1 MPPIHLK
8 YFRVQE
14 HLSKLAQFTNLREF
28 TICFFLFCLLVRF
41 LPGTL
46 SGNSVPSYSFYDD
59 SKVDISNYL
68 DDYRDRNEK
77 LSDIIDQRNLENR
90 QNKVIVGNKRHPVK
104 DKYLIVMYTQ
114 VFGQDKF
121 CDSARQDVRMERCR
135 VWLQRA
141 DDFCFFFLAGL
152 AGVPLQELQIWVRKV
167 KSARRRCSFVFRA
180 WS

>member
-1 MPPIHLK
+1 MPSIQLK

-14 HLSKLAQFTNLREF
+14 YLSKLAQFTNLREF
-28 TICFFLFCLLVRF
+28 AICLFLFFLLVRF

-77 LSDIIDQRNLENR
+77 LSDIIDQRNSENR
-90 QNKVIVGNKRHPVK
+90 QNKVIVRNKRHPVR

-121 CDSARQDVRMERCR
+121 CDSPGQDVRMERCR

-141 DDFCFFFLAGL
+141 DDFY
-152 AGVPLQELQIWVRKV
+152 
-167 KSARRRCSFVFRA
+167 FVY
-180 WS
+180 